1 MTDTLERLKK
11 SIRDIC
17 VTLHT
22 EFYSSVKPKQKEDSD
37 ESMLELNELLNEEA
51 EEMLAHISDAV
62 SELINIKHQAALV
75 PDIKENTVYQKALQ
89 KLEAEIRNRVTVRD
103 T

>member
-22 EFYSSVKPKQKEDSD
+22 EFYSSKEDSD